1 MGLSRRIRDRRAA
14 VRLGQAGE
22 LFDVRCHAETEQ
34 GALAGLRAAALSMV
48 GDGYQLSELVGCIAP
63 TGEVR
68 LMSRAVVQYLAE
80 HGSSESRCTLPAPGP
95 IGTLLVVTENDG
107 APQFQH
113 VQVTAMASP
122 TRRQP
127 TPEEDR

>member
-14 VRLGQAGE
+14 VRLERAGE
-22 LFDVRCHAETEQ
+22 LFDVRGHAQTEQ

-48 GDGYQLSELVGCIAP
+48 ADGYKLPDLVGCIAP

-80 HGSSESRCTLPAPGP
+80 HGPIESRCTLPAPGP
-95 IGTLLVVTENDG
+95 TGTLLVVTERDG

-113 VQVTAMASP
+113 LQVT
-122 TRRQP
+122 
-127 TPEEDR
+127 